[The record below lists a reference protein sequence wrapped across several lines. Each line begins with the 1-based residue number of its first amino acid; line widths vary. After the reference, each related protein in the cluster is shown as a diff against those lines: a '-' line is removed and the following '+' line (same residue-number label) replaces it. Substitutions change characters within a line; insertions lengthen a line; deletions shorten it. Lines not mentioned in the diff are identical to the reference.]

1 MSIRE
6 LLNMVEDSCGVE
18 AGKTKARFEMPLL
31 PLTRMLEE
39 FLVGMAA
46 DTNMAEMLS
55 HFEENPSD
63 APVTGDC
70 FF

>member
-1 MSIRE
+1 
-6 LLNMVEDSCGVE
+6 
-18 AGKTKARFEMPLL
+18 
-31 PLTRMLEE
+31 MLEE
-39 FLVGMAA
+39 FLVGMAG

-70 FF
+70 FFQATGLS